1 MTLFIAGYNNVL
13 LKHDFFFLLLM
24 PLKSLQSACLF
35 CNFASDWKRG
45 YLVMLQKTKGIVL
58 HTLKYNDTSI
68 IVDMYTELS
77 GRASFLVTVPRSRKA
92 AVKSVLF
99 QPLSF
104 IEFEADYRP
113 NATLYR
119 VKEAKSFY
127 PFSSIP
133 YDPYKSSMALFLSE
147 FLYRAIREEA
157 ENRPLFAYLQHSII
171 WLDECGEGFVNFHLV
186 FLMRL
191 SRFLGLYPNLE
202 DYHTG
207 DYFDLLNACFTSIR
221 PQLHSSYINPEEAAR
236 LRQLMRMNY
245 ETMHLFGMSRAE
257 RTRCLTIMNDYYRLH
272 LPDFPA
278 LKSLEVLKE
287 LFD

>member
-1 MTLFIAGYNNVL
+1 M
-13 LKHDFFFLLLM
+13 
-24 PLKSLQSACLF
+24 
-35 CNFASDWKRG
+35 
-45 YLVMLQKTKGIVL
+45 VMLQKTRGIVL

-68 IVDMYTELS
+68 IADIYTELS
-77 GRASFLVTVPRSRKA
+77 GRTSFLVAMSHSRKA

-99 QPLSF
+99 QPLAF

-113 NATLYR
+113 NTTLYR
-119 VKEAKSFY
+119 IKEAKSFY

-133 YDPYKSSMALFLSE
+133 YDPYKSSMALFLAE
-147 FLYRAIREEA
+147 FLYRAVREEG
-157 ENRPLFAYLQHSII
+157 ENRSLFAYLEHSVV
-171 WLDECGEGFVNFHLV
+171 WLDECKDGFANFHLV

-207 DYFDLLNACFTSIR
+207 DYFDLLNASFISIR
-221 PQLHSSYINPEEAAR
+221 PQLHSFYINPEEAGR

-245 ETMHLFGMSRAE
+245 DTMHLFMMNRME
-257 RTRCLTIMNDYYRLH
+257 RIRCLTVINDYYRLH

>member
-1 MTLFIAGYNNVL
+1 
-13 LKHDFFFLLLM
+13 
-24 PLKSLQSACLF
+24 
-35 CNFASDWKRG
+35 
-45 YLVMLQKTKGIVL
+45 MLQKTKGIVL

-77 GRASFLVTVPRSRKA
+77 GRTSFLVPVPRSRKA

-113 NATLYR
+113 NATLYH
-119 VKEAKSFY
+119 
-127 PFSSIP
+127 
-133 YDPYKSSMALFLSE
+133 PYKSSMALFLAE

-157 ENRPLFAYLQHSII
+157 ENRPLFAYLQHSVI
-171 WLDECGEGFVNFHLV
+171 WLDECREGFANFHLV

-202 DYHTG
+202 DYHNG
-207 DYFDLLNACFTSIR
+207 DYFDLLNACFTSSR
-221 PQLHSSYINPEEAAR
+221 PQLHSSYINPEESGR

-278 LKSLEVLKE
+278 LKSLDVLKE

>member
-1 MTLFIAGYNNVL
+1 MNHLPVSKKFLPLHPQSRN
-13 LKHDFFFLLLM
+13 KHRFEKA
-24 PLKSLQSACLF
+24 KSRNATTGWPVRLS
-35 CNFASDWKRG
+35 
-45 YLVMLQKTKGIVL
+45 VMLQKTKGIVL

-133 YDPYKSSMALFLSE
+133 YDPY
-147 FLYRAIREEA
+147 
-157 ENRPLFAYLQHSII
+157 
-171 WLDECGEGFVNFHLV
+171 
-186 FLMRL
+186 
-191 SRFLGLYPNLE
+191 
-202 DYHTG
+202 
-207 DYFDLLNACFTSIR
+207 
-221 PQLHSSYINPEEAAR
+221 
-236 LRQLMRMNY
+236 
-245 ETMHLFGMSRAE
+245 
-257 RTRCLTIMNDYYRLH
+257 
-272 LPDFPA
+272 
-278 LKSLEVLKE
+278 
-287 LFD
+287 

>member
-1 MTLFIAGYNNVL
+1 
-13 LKHDFFFLLLM
+13 
-24 PLKSLQSACLF
+24 
-35 CNFASDWKRG
+35 
-45 YLVMLQKTKGIVL
+45 MLQKTKGIVL

-133 YDPYKSSMALFLSE
+133 YDPWHFSCRSFFTELSGKRRRTVRYSPICNIPSFGWTSVE
-147 FLYRAIREEA
+147 RDLPIF
-157 ENRPLFAYLQHSII
+157 I
-171 WLDECGEGFVNFHLV
+171 WF
-186 FLMRL
+186 
-191 SRFLGLYPNLE
+191 S
-202 DYHTG
+202 
-207 DYFDLLNACFTSIR
+207 
-221 PQLHSSYINPEEAAR
+221 
-236 LRQLMRMNY
+236 
-245 ETMHLFGMSRAE
+245 
-257 RTRCLTIMNDYYRLH
+257 
-272 LPDFPA
+272 
-278 LKSLEVLKE
+278 
-287 LFD
+287 

>member
-1 MTLFIAGYNNVL
+1 MSPIILCFFVAL
-13 LKHDFFFLLLM
+13 LRIGNEIN
-24 PLKSLQSACLF
+24 S
-35 CNFASDWKRG
+35 
-45 YLVMLQKTKGIVL
+45 VMLQKTKGIVL

-171 WLDECGEGFVNFHLV
+171 WLDECGDGFANFHLV

-221 PQLHSSYINPEEAAR
+221 PQLHSSYINPEEAV
-236 LRQLMRMNY
+236 N
-245 ETMHLFGMSRAE
+245 
-257 RTRCLTIMNDYYRLH
+257 
-272 LPDFPA
+272 
-278 LKSLEVLKE
+278 
-287 LFD
+287 

>member
-1 MTLFIAGYNNVL
+1 MSPIILCFFVAL
-13 LKHDFFFLLLM
+13 LRIGNEIN
-24 PLKSLQSACLF
+24 S
-35 CNFASDWKRG
+35 
-45 YLVMLQKTKGIVL
+45 VMLQKTKGIVL

-133 YDPYKSSMALFLSE
+133 YDPYKLS
-147 FLYRAIREEA
+147 LI
-157 ENRPLFAYLQHSII
+157 HI
-171 WLDECGEGFVNFHLV
+171 
-186 FLMRL
+186 
-191 SRFLGLYPNLE
+191 
-202 DYHTG
+202 
-207 DYFDLLNACFTSIR
+207 
-221 PQLHSSYINPEEAAR
+221 
-236 LRQLMRMNY
+236 
-245 ETMHLFGMSRAE
+245 
-257 RTRCLTIMNDYYRLH
+257 
-272 LPDFPA
+272 
-278 LKSLEVLKE
+278 
-287 LFD
+287 

>member
-1 MTLFIAGYNNVL
+1 
-13 LKHDFFFLLLM
+13 
-24 PLKSLQSACLF
+24 
-35 CNFASDWKRG
+35 
-45 YLVMLQKTKGIVL
+45 MLQKTRGIVL

-68 IVDMYTELS
+68 IVDIYTELS
-77 GRASFLVTVPRSRKA
+77 GRASFLVAVPRSRKA

-113 NATLYR
+113 NAR
-119 VKEAKSFY
+119 SEEVKEAKSFY

-133 YDPYKSSMALFLSE
+133 YDPYKSAMALFLSE

-171 WLDECGEGFVNFHLV
+171 WLDECREGFSNFHLV

-202 DYHTG
+202 DYHAG
-207 DYFDLLNACFTSIR
+207 DYFDLLNACFTSTR
-221 PQLHSSYINPEEAAR
+221 PQLHSSYINPEDAGR

-257 RTRCLTIMNDYYRLH
+257 RTRCLTTINDYYSLH
-272 LPDFPA
+272 LPDFPV